1 MILYHGTLND
11 FEKFSLDYIGKN
23 ARNEG
28 PGIYLTDS
36 KDVAKTYAYDNGYVL
51 TIDFNGKKALS
62 STELTLTRNE
72 LKELILLL
80 HEKEAYLDNINDI
93 SYYGIEKVLN
103 EAIDMS
109 LDNNDND
116 CDLISEIG
124 NTLGSHKMVLD
135 ALYYNLGY
143 DHVITKATWG
153 YDLGQ
158 ENIYV
163 VFNPDALNIISKE
176 KYSSLI

>member
-1 MILYHGTLND
+1 MILYHGTKQKFD
-11 FEKFSLDYIGKN
+11 KFSLDYIGQN

-36 KDVAKTYAYDNGYVL
+36 KDVARSYAYDNGFVL
-51 TIDFNGKKALS
+51 TIEFNGKKPLS
-62 STELTLTRNE
+62 SKEITLSRNE
-72 LKELILLL
+72 LKYLILSL
-80 HEKEAYLDNINDI
+80 HEEDNYLDNINDI
-93 SYYGIEKVLN
+93 SYYGFERVLN

-109 LDNNDND
+109 LNDNDND

-124 NTLGSHKMVLD
+124 NTLGSHKLVLD
-135 ALYYNLGY
+135 TLYYKLGY
-143 DHVITKATWG
+143 DHIVTKATWG

-163 VFNPDALNIISKE
+163 VFNPDVLNIIKSEDYK
-176 KYSSLI
+176 